1 MIIQLTSKLRRTM
14 HIYLDKELEG
24 EGNINQMEAINL
36 IRHLIWAG
44 FLSDCLKWDCVLLQ

>member
-1 MIIQLTSKLRRTM
+1 M

-24 EGNINQMEAINL
+24 EGNIKQTEAINL

-44 FLSDCLKWDCVLLQ
+44 FLSDGLKWDCVLLH